1 MVQPINYMAQIPQV
15 NLAQS
20 LGEGLRLGVGIREMQ
35 EKREAAQQAAQMK
48 QQLATDLAAAQAN
61 PTQSTWANMI
71 TKYPQFREA
80 FGDASKMY
88 GQERVDNEF
97 FAGAEV
103 SNALEK
109 GNVDAASAR
118 LDTIIEA
125 RKNSKQPV
133 GVYEQIRESLKSGDI
148 KGAQSGT
155 NFALAVLNPDKFKK
169 IADATGV
176 QATEGFEVIT
186 PERVKTLGLPAGNT
200 YQRNTKTGKI
210 ESLGATGTTGE
221 RFEILTPSSA
231 KTMGLPAGNTYQK
244 DINTGKITAVGGG
257 GVTVNLPPQIGSIP
271 PDYRMTYD
279 GNKPVAMEVIPG
291 SKTARELEAAAGKGQ
306 MAAESTLTT
315 AGVVTQDISRLTNA
329 IKKQKLTDPVTGTL
343 GAVVGEQGGVLAAG
357 SARRSAEGLV
367 RTIQANI
374 GFDRLNQMRLESP
387 TGGAL
392 GNITE
397 QELKFLQSVLGSIDL
412 NQKDADII
420 RNLER
425 LYKKDPK
432 TGVESGLYVNIM
444 KKAAAYPNASKFG
457 FGGGAPAGGGT
468 PTPAASPAGG
478 GRGGTPL
485 GGGFVLMPG

>member
-20 LGEGLRLGVGIREMQ
+20 LGEGFRLGAGIREMQ

-48 QQLATDLAAAQAN
+48 QQLAADLAAAQAN

-109 GNVDAASAR
+109 GNVDVAAAR

-176 QATEGFEVIT
+176 QVTEGYEVIT
-186 PERVKTLGLPAGNT
+186 PEKVKTLGLPAGNT

-210 ESLGATGTTGE
+210 ESLGATGE
-221 RFEILTPSSA
+221 RFEIINPAGVKAL
-231 KTMGLPAGNTYQK
+231 GLPAGTYQK
-244 DINTGKITAVGGG
+244 DVNTGKITAVGGG

-291 SKTARELEAAAGKGQ
+291 SKTARDLEAAAGKGAA
-306 MAAESTLTT
+306 AAESAVT
-315 AGVVTQDISRLTNA
+315 ASTIVLDDVKALRNA
-329 IKKQKLTDPVTGTL
+329 IKKQKVVDPITGVTGEV
-343 GAVVGEQGGVLAAG
+343 ASSVAG
-357 SARRSAEGLV
+357 SARKSAEGLV

-374 GFDRLNQMRLESP
+374 GFDRLNQMRAESP

-397 QELKFLQSVLGSIDL
+397 QELRFLQSVLGSIDL

-420 RNLER
+420 RNLDR
-425 LYKKDPK
+425 LEK
-432 TGVESGLYVNIM
+432 LYNGIL
-444 KKAAAYPNASKFG
+444 KKAAAYPNASKYG
-457 FGGGAPAGGGT
+457 FGGGAPAAPAPAPST
-468 PTPAASPAGG
+468 PPAGG
-478 GRGGTPL
+478 GTTP
-485 GGGFVLMPG
+485 GMPSGFRLLPG

>member
-61 PTQSTWANMI
+61 PTQSTWASMI

-109 GNVDAASAR
+109 GDTNSASAK
-118 LDTIIEA
+118 LDVIIEA

-133 GVYEQIRESLKSGDI
+133 GIYEQIRESLKSGDV

-169 IADATGV
+169 IADATGDK
-176 QATEGFEVIT
+176 ATEGFEVIT
-186 PERVKTLGLPAGNT
+186 PEKVKTLGLPAGNT

-210 ESLGATGTTGE
+210 ESLGATGE
-221 RFEILTPSSA
+221 RFEIMTPSSIKA
-231 KTMGLPAGNTYQK
+231 MGLPAGTYQK
-244 DINTGKITAVGGG
+244 DVNTGKITAVGGG

-271 PDYRMTYD
+271 KDYRMVYD
-279 GNKPVAMEVIPG
+279 GNKPVSMEVIPG
-291 SKTARELEAAAGKGQ
+291 SQTARELEAAAGKGAS
-306 MAAESTLTT
+306 AAESAVT
-315 AGVVTQDISRLTNA
+315 ASTIVLDDVKALRNA
-329 IKKQKLTDPVTGTL
+329 IKKQKVVDPVTGIT
-343 GAVVGEQGGVLAAG
+343 GEVASSVAG
-357 SARRSAEGLV
+357 SARKSAEGLV

-374 GFDRLNQMRLESP
+374 GFDRLNQMRAESP

-420 RNLER
+420 RNLDR
-425 LYKKDPK
+425 LEKIYN
-432 TGVESGLYVNIM
+432 GIL

-457 FGGGAPAGGGT
+457 FSGGVPAGGGT
-468 PTPAASPAGG
+468 PTPAAPPAGG
-478 GRGGTPL
+478 GGTTP
-485 GGGFVLMPG
+485 GMPSGFRLLPG

>member
-20 LGEGLRLGVGIREMQ
+20 LTEGLQLGATFRGMQ
-35 EKREAAQQAAQMK
+35 EKQLAAQQAQQAKEQFAADLSIAQS
-48 QQLATDLAAAQAN
+48 N
-61 PTQSTWANMI
+61 PTQSAWANMI

-88 GQERVDNEF
+88 GQERIDNEF
-97 FAGAEV
+97 FTGAEI

-109 GNVDAASAR
+109 GDPNTASAK
-118 LDTIIEA
+118 LDMIIEA

-133 GVYEQIRESLKSGDI
+133 GIYEKIRESLKSGDV

-155 NFALAVLNPDKFKK
+155 NFALALLNPDKFKK
-169 IADATGV
+169 IADATGDRV
-176 QATEGFEVIT
+176 TEGYEVVA
-186 PERVKTLGLPAGNT
+186 PEKVKALGLPAGNT
-200 YQRNTKTGKI
+200 YQRNTRTGKI
-210 ESLGATGTTGE
+210 ESLGATGE
-221 RFEILTPSSA
+221 RFEIINPAGVKAL
-231 KTMGLPAGNTYQK
+231 GLPAGTYQK
-244 DINTGKITAVGGG
+244 DVNTGKITAVGGG

-291 SKTARELEAAAGKGQ
+291 SKTDRDLQAAAGKKEA
-306 MAAESTLTT
+306 AAESTLTT
-315 AGVVTQDISRLTNA
+315 GGIVTQDIAKLTNA

-374 GFDRLNQMRLESP
+374 GFDRLNQMRAESP

-420 RNLER
+420 SNLER
-425 LYKKDPK
+425 LYKKNPK

-444 KKAAAYPNASKFG
+444 KKAAAYPNASKYG
-457 FGGGAPAGGGT
+457 FGAGAPAAPTPPSSAPPAGGGT
-468 PTPAASPAGG
+468 TPGMPS
-478 GRGGTPL
+478 
-485 GGGFVLMPG
+485 GFRLLPG

>member
-1 MVQPINYMAQIPQV
+1 MAQIPQV

-20 LGEGLRLGVGIREMQ
+20 LGEGLRLGAGFREMQ
-35 EKREAAQQAAQMK
+35 EKREAAQLAAQMK

-109 GNVDAASAR
+109 GNVDAAAAR

-169 IADATGV
+169 IADATGDRV
-176 QATEGFEVIT
+176 TDGYEVVT
-186 PERVKTLGLPAGNT
+186 AEKAKTMGLPVGNT
-200 YQRNTKTGKI
+200 YQRNIKTGKI

-221 RFEILTPSSA
+221 RYEILTPSNA
-231 KTMGLPAGNTYQK
+231 QKMGLPAGTYQK

-291 SKTARELEAAAGKGQ
+291 SKTDRELKAAVEKGG
-306 MAAESTLTT
+306 MAAESTLKSSTIVLDDVK
-315 AGVVTQDISRLTNA
+315 ALRNA
-329 IKKQKLTDPVTGTL
+329 IKKQKIVDPVTGVT
-343 GAVVGEQGGVLAAG
+343 GEIASGVAG
-357 SARRSAEGLV
+357 SARKSAEGLV

-374 GFDRLNQMRLESP
+374 GFDRLNQMRAESP

-397 QELKFLQSVLGSIDL
+397 QELRFLQSVLGSIDL

-420 RNLER
+420 RNLDR
-425 LYKKDPK
+425 LDKIY
-432 TGVESGLYVNIM
+432 SGII
-444 KKAAAYPNASKFG
+444 KKAAAYPNASKYG
-457 FGGGAPAGGGT
+457 FGGGAPAA
-468 PTPAASPAGG
+468 PVPSAPPAGG
-478 GRGGTPL
+478 GGTTP
-485 GGGFVLMPG
+485 GMPSGFRLLPG

>member
-48 QQLATDLAAAQAN
+48 QQLAADLAAAQAN

-155 NFALAVLNPDKFKK
+155 NFALAILNPDKFKK
-169 IADATGV
+169 IADATGG

-186 PERVKTLGLPAGNT
+186 PERVKALGLPAGNT

-221 RFEILTPSSA
+221 RYEILTPANA

-244 DINTGKITAVGGG
+244 DVNTGKITAVGGG

-291 SKTARELEAAAGKGQ
+291 SKTARELEAAAGKGAS
-306 MAAESTLTT
+306 AAESAVT
-315 AGVVTQDISRLTNA
+315 ASTIVLDDVKALRNA
-329 IKKQKLTDPVTGTL
+329 IKKQKVVDPITGVTGEV
-343 GAVVGEQGGVLAAG
+343 ASSVAG
-357 SARRSAEGLV
+357 SARKSAEGLV

-374 GFDRLNQMRLESP
+374 GFDRLNQMRAESP

-397 QELKFLQSVLGSIDL
+397 QELRFLQSVLGSIDL

-420 RNLER
+420 RNLNR
-425 LYKKDPK
+425 LEKIYD
-432 TGVESGLYVNIM
+432 GIL
-444 KKAAAYPNASKFG
+444 KKAAAYPNASKYG
-457 FGGGAPAGGGT
+457 FGGGAPAASV
-468 PTPAASPAGG
+468 PAPSAPPAGG
-478 GRGGTPL
+478 GTTP
-485 GGGFVLMPG
+485 GMPSGFRLLPG

>member
-20 LGEGLRLGVGIREMQ
+20 LGEGLRLGAGIREMQ
-35 EKREAAQQAAQMK
+35 EKREAAQQAAQQAAQMK
-48 QQLATDLAAAQAN
+48 QQLAADLAAAQAN

-109 GNVDAASAR
+109 GDVNAASMA

-133 GVYEQIRESLKSGDI
+133 GVYEQVRESLKSNDI
-148 KGAQSGT
+148 KGAQSRT
-155 NFALAVLNPDKFKK
+155 NSALAFLDPDKFKK
-169 IADATGV
+169 IADATGNKV
-176 QATEGFEVIT
+176 AEGYEVIT
-186 PERVKTLGLPAGNT
+186 PEKVKTLGLPAGNT

-210 ESLGATGTTGE
+210 ESLGTTGE
-221 RFEILTPSSA
+221 RFEIIDPAGVKAL
-231 KTMGLPAGNTYQK
+231 GLPAGTYQK
-244 DINTGKITAVGGG
+244 DVNTGKITAVGGG

-315 AGVVTQDISRLTNA
+315 AGVVIQDISRLTNA

-457 FGGGAPAGGGT
+457 FGGGAPAGGT
-468 PTPAASPAGG
+468 PTPVAPPAGG
-478 GRGGTPL
+478 GATP
-485 GGGFVLMPG
+485 GMPSGFRLLPG

>member
-48 QQLATDLAAAQAN
+48 QQLAADLAAAQAN
-61 PTQSTWANMI
+61 PTQTTWANMI

-109 GNVDAASAR
+109 GDTNAASAK
-118 LDTIIEA
+118 LDVIIEA

-133 GVYEQIRESLKSGDI
+133 GIYEQIRESLKSGDV

-169 IADATGV
+169 IADATGG

-186 PERVKTLGLPAGNT
+186 PERVKALGLPAGNT

-221 RFEILTPSSA
+221 RYEILTPANA
-231 KTMGLPAGNTYQK
+231 KTMGLPVGNTYQK

-257 GVTVNLPPQIGSIP
+257 GVTVHLPPQIGSIP

-291 SKTARELEAAAGKGQ
+291 SKTARELEGAAGKGAA
-306 MAAESTLTT
+306 AAESAVT
-315 AGVVTQDISRLTNA
+315 ASTIVLDDVKKLRND
-329 IKKQKLTDPVTGTL
+329 IKKQKFVDPITGTA

-374 GFDRLNQMRLESP
+374 GFDRLNQMRMESP

-420 RNLER
+420 RNLDR
-425 LYKKDPK
+425 LEKIY
-432 TGVESGLYVNIM
+432 TGIM

-457 FGGGAPAGGGT
+457 FGGGAPAGGAPAGGAPAGGGT

-485 GGGFVLMPG
+485 GDGFVLMPG

>member
-1 MVQPINYMAQIPQV
+1 MAQIPQV

-48 QQLATDLAAAQAN
+48 QQLAADLAAAQAN
-61 PTQSTWANMI
+61 PTQTTWANMI

-109 GNVDAASAR
+109 GDVNTASAR

-125 RKNSKQPV
+125 RKNSRQPV
-133 GVYEQIRESLKSGDI
+133 GIYEQIRESLKSGDV

-186 PERVKTLGLPAGNT
+186 PEKVKTLGLPAGNT

-210 ESLGATGTTGE
+210 ESLGATGE
-221 RFEILTPSSA
+221 RFEIINPSGVKA
-231 KTMGLPAGNTYQK
+231 LGLPAGTYQK
-244 DINTGKITAVGGG
+244 DVNTGKITAVGGG

-271 PDYRMTYD
+271 PDYRMVYE

-291 SKTARELEAAAGKGQ
+291 SRTEQQLL
-306 MAAESTLTT
+306 AAEQAKVSAAETT
-315 AGVVTQDISRLTNA
+315 MRAADVVSEDITSLRSL
-329 IKKQKLTDPVTGTL
+329 IKNQKFADPVTGVS
-343 GAVVGEQGGVLAAG
+343 GAIVGEKGGVLAAG
-357 SARRSAEGLV
+357 SARRTAEERV
-367 RTIQANI
+367 KTIKANI
-374 GFDRLNQMRLESP
+374 GFDRLQQMRNESP

-392 GNITE
+392 GNVSNFE
-397 QELKFLQSVLGSIDL
+397 VELLQSVLGSINLD
-412 NQKDADII
+412 QRPDALLAQLT
-420 RNLER
+420 RLEKI
-425 LYKKDPK
+425 YKEI
-432 TGVESGLYVNIM
+432 TR
-444 KKAAAYPNASKFG
+444 KAAAYPNAAKYG
-457 FGGGAPAGGGT
+457 FGGSAAPAAPAPTAPPAGG
-468 PTPAASPAGG
+468 
-478 GRGGTPL
+478 GGTPL
-485 GGGFVLMPG
+485 GGGFVLLPG

>member
-20 LGEGLRLGVGIREMQ
+20 LGEGLRLGAGFREMQ
-35 EKREAAQQAAQMK
+35 EKREAAQMAAQMK

-80 FGDASKMY
+80 FGDVSKMY

-109 GNVDAASAR
+109 GDVNTASAR
-118 LDTIIEA
+118 LDVIIEA

-133 GVYEQIRESLKSGDI
+133 GIYEQIRESLKSGDI

-169 IADATGV
+169 IADVTGV

-186 PERVKTLGLPAGNT
+186 PEKVKTLGLPAGNT

-210 ESLGATGTTGE
+210 ESLGATGE
-221 RFEILTPSSA
+221 RFEIINPAGVKAL
-231 KTMGLPAGNTYQK
+231 GLPAGTYQK
-244 DINTGKITAVGGG
+244 DVNTGKITAVGGG

-291 SKTARELEAAAGKGQ
+291 SKTARELEAAAGKGA
-306 MAAESTLTT
+306 MMAESMIRSSSIVQEDVKAL
-315 AGVVTQDISRLTNA
+315 RNA
-329 IKKQKLTDPVTGTL
+329 IKKQKIVDPVTGVT
-343 GAVVGEQGGVLAAG
+343 GEIASGVAG
-357 SARRSAEGLV
+357 SARKSAEGLV

-374 GFDRLNQMRLESP
+374 GFDRLNQMRAESP

-397 QELKFLQSVLGSIDL
+397 QELRFLQSVLGSIDL

-420 RNLER
+420 RNLDR
-425 LYKKDPK
+425 LEKIYA
-432 TGVESGLYVNIM
+432 GII

-468 PTPAASPAGG
+468 STPAAPPAGG
-478 GRGGTPL
+478 TTP
-485 GGGFVLMPG
+485 GMPSGFRLLPG

>member
-20 LGEGLRLGVGIREMQ
+20 LGEGLRLGAGIREMQ

-48 QQLATDLAAAQAN
+48 QQFATDLAAAQAN

-80 FGDASKMY
+80 FGDAAKMY

-97 FAGAEV
+97 FSGAKV

-109 GNVDAASAR
+109 GNVDAASAE
-118 LDTIIEA
+118 LDLIIEA

-176 QATEGFEVIT
+176 QVTEGFEVIT
-186 PERVKTLGLPAGNT
+186 PEKVKTLGLPAGNT

-210 ESLGATGTTGE
+210 ESLGATGE
-221 RFEILTPSSA
+221 RFEIMTPSSVKA
-231 KTMGLPAGNTYQK
+231 MGLPAGNTYQK
-244 DINTGKITAVGGG
+244 DVNTGKITAVGGG

-291 SKTARELEAAAGKGQ
+291 SKTARELEAAAGKGAA
-306 MAAESTLTT
+306 AAESAVT
-315 AGVVTQDISRLTNA
+315 ASTIVLDDVKALRNA
-329 IKKQKLTDPVTGTL
+329 IKKQKVVDPVTGVT
-343 GAVVGEQGGVLAAG
+343 GEVASSVAG
-357 SARRSAEGLV
+357 SARKSAEGLV

-374 GFDRLNQMRLESP
+374 GFDRLNQMRAESP

-420 RNLER
+420 RNLDR
-425 LYKKDPK
+425 L
-432 TGVESGLYVNIM
+432 ENIYNGIL
-444 KKAAAYPNASKFG
+444 KKAAAYPNAAKYG

-468 PTPAASPAGG
+468 TPAAPPAGG
-478 GRGGTPL
+478 GGTTP
-485 GGGFVLMPG
+485 GMPSGFRLLPG

>member
-48 QQLATDLAAAQAN
+48 QQLAADLAAAQAN
-61 PTQSTWANMI
+61 PTQTTWANMI

-109 GNVDAASAR
+109 GNVDVASAR

-186 PERVKTLGLPAGNT
+186 PEKVKTLGLPTGNT

-210 ESLGATGTTGE
+210 ESLGATGE
-221 RFEILTPSSA
+221 RFEIMTPLSIKA
-231 KTMGLPAGNTYQK
+231 MGLPAGTYQK
-244 DINTGKITAVGGG
+244 DVNTGKITAVGGG

-271 PDYRMTYD
+271 KDYRMVYD
-279 GNKPVAMEVIPG
+279 GNKPVSMEVIPG
-291 SKTARELEAAAGKGQ
+291 SQTARELEAAAGKGAA
-306 MAAESTLTT
+306 AAESAVT
-315 AGVVTQDISRLTNA
+315 ASTIILDDVKKLRND
-329 IKKQKLTDPVTGTL
+329 IKKQKIVDPITGTA

-374 GFDRLNQMRLESP
+374 GFDRLNQMRMESP

-420 RNLER
+420 RNLDR
-425 LYKKDPK
+425 LEKIY
-432 TGVESGLYVNIM
+432 TGIM

-457 FGGGAPAGGGT
+457 FGGGAPASGGT
-468 PTPAASPAGG
+468 PTPAAPPAGG
-478 GRGGTPL
+478 SRGGTPL

>member
-20 LGEGLRLGVGIREMQ
+20 LGEGFRLGAGIREIQ
-35 EKREAAQQAAQMK
+35 ERREAAQQAAQMK
-48 QQLATDLAAAQAN
+48 QQLAADLAAAQAN
-61 PTQSTWANMI
+61 PTQTAWANMI

-109 GNVDAASAR
+109 GDINTASAR

-125 RKNSKQPV
+125 RKNSRQPV
-133 GVYEQIRESLKSGDI
+133 GIYEQIRESLKSGDV

-186 PERVKTLGLPAGNT
+186 PEKVKTLGLPAGNT

-210 ESLGATGTTGE
+210 ESLGATGE
-221 RFEILTPSSA
+221 RFEIINPSGVKA
-231 KTMGLPAGNTYQK
+231 LGLPGGVTYQK
-244 DINTGKITAVGGG
+244 DVNTGKITAVGGG

-271 PDYRMTYD
+271 PDYRMVYE

-291 SKTARELEAAAGKGQ
+291 SKTEQQLL
-306 MAAESTLTT
+306 AAEQAKVSAAETT
-315 AGVVTQDISRLTNA
+315 MRAADVVSEDITSLRSL
-329 IKKQKLTDPVTGTL
+329 IKNQKFADPVTGVG
-343 GAVVGEQGGVLAAG
+343 GAIVGEKGGVLAAG
-357 SARRSAEGLV
+357 SARRTAEERV
-367 RTIQANI
+367 KTIKANI
-374 GFDRLNQMRLESP
+374 GFDRLQQMRNESP

-392 GNITE
+392 GNVSNFE
-397 QELKFLQSVLGSIDL
+397 VELLQSVLGSINLD
-412 NQKDADII
+412 QRPDALLAQLT
-420 RNLER
+420 RLEKI
-425 LYKKDPK
+425 YKEI
-432 TGVESGLYVNIM
+432 TR
-444 KKAAAYPNASKFG
+444 KAAAYPNAAKYG
-457 FGGGAPAGGGT
+457 FGGSAAAPAAPA
-468 PTPAASPAGG
+468 PTAPPAGS
-478 GRGGTPL
+478 GGTPL
-485 GGGFVLMPG
+485 GGGFVLLPG

>member
-48 QQLATDLAAAQAN
+48 QQLAADLAAAQAN
-61 PTQSTWANMI
+61 PTQTTWANMI

-109 GNVDAASAR
+109 GDVNTASAR

-125 RKNSKQPV
+125 RKNSRQPV
-133 GVYEQIRESLKSGDI
+133 GIYEQIRESLKSGDV

-186 PERVKTLGLPAGNT
+186 PEKVKTLGLPAGNT

-210 ESLGATGTTGE
+210 ESLGATGE
-221 RFEILTPSSA
+221 RFEIINPSGVKA
-231 KTMGLPAGNTYQK
+231 LGLPAGTYQK
-244 DINTGKITAVGGG
+244 DVNTGKITAVGGG

-271 PDYRMTYD
+271 PDYRMVYE

-291 SKTARELEAAAGKGQ
+291 SRTEQQLL
-306 MAAESTLTT
+306 AAEQAKVSAAETT
-315 AGVVTQDISRLTNA
+315 MRAADVVSEDITSLRSL
-329 IKKQKLTDPVTGTL
+329 IKNQKFADPVTGVS
-343 GAVVGEQGGVLAAG
+343 GAIVGEKGGVLAAG
-357 SARRSAEGLV
+357 SARRTAEERV
-367 RTIQANI
+367 KTIKANI
-374 GFDRLNQMRLESP
+374 GFDRLQQMRNESP

-392 GNITE
+392 GNVSNFE
-397 QELKFLQSVLGSIDL
+397 VELLQSVLGSINLD
-412 NQKDADII
+412 QRPDALLAQLT
-420 RNLER
+420 RLEKI
-425 LYKKDPK
+425 YKEI
-432 TGVESGLYVNIM
+432 TR
-444 KKAAAYPNASKFG
+444 KAAAYPNAAKYG
-457 FGGGAPAGGGT
+457 FGGSAAPAAPAPTAPPAGG
-468 PTPAASPAGG
+468 
-478 GRGGTPL
+478 GGTPL
-485 GGGFVLMPG
+485 GGGFVLLPG

>member
-1 MVQPINYMAQIPQV
+1 V

-20 LGEGLRLGVGIREMQ
+20 LGEGLRLGAGFREMQ

-48 QQLATDLAAAQAN
+48 QQLAADLAAAQAN

-97 FAGAEV
+97 FSGAKV

-109 GNVDAASAR
+109 GNVDAASAE
-118 LDTIIEA
+118 LDVIIEA

-133 GVYEQIRESLKSGDI
+133 GIYEQIRESLKSGDV

-169 IADATGV
+169 IADATGG
-176 QATEGFEVIT
+176 QATDGYEVVT
-186 PERVKTLGLPAGNT
+186 TEKAKTLGLPVGNI
-200 YQRNTKTGKI
+200 YQQNKKTGKI

-221 RFEILTPSSA
+221 RYEILTPSNAS
-231 KTMGLPAGNTYQK
+231 KMGLPAGNTYQK

-257 GVTVNLPPQIGSIP
+257 GVTVHLPPQIGSIP
-271 PDYRMTYD
+271 PDYRMTYE

-291 SKTARELEAAAGKGQ
+291 SKTDRELQAAAGKKES
-306 MAAESTLTT
+306 AAESTLTT
-315 AGVVTQDISRLTNA
+315 SGIVTQDIARLTNA
-329 IKKQKLTDPVTGTL
+329 IKKQKIVDPVTGVT
-343 GAVVGEQGGVLAAG
+343 GEVASGVAG
-357 SARRSAEGLV
+357 SARKSAEGLV

-374 GFDRLNQMRLESP
+374 GFDRLNQMRAESP

-397 QELKFLQSVLGSIDL
+397 QELRFLQSVLGSIDL

-425 LYKKDPK
+425 LYKKDAK
-432 TGVESGLYVNIM
+432 TGAESGLYVNIM
-444 KKAAAYPNASKFG
+444 KKAAAYPNASKCG
-457 FGGGAPAGGGT
+457 FSGGAPAA
-468 PTPAASPAGG
+468 PAPSAPPAGG
-478 GRGGTPL
+478 GSTTP
-485 GGGFVLMPG
+485 GMPSGFRLLPG

>member
-20 LGEGLRLGVGIREMQ
+20 LGEGFRLGAGIREMQ
-35 EKREAAQQAAQMK
+35 EKREAAQLAAQQAAQMK
-48 QQLATDLAAAQAN
+48 QQLAADLAAAQAN
-61 PTQSTWANMI
+61 PTQTTWANMI

-109 GNVDAASAR
+109 GDINTASAR

-125 RKNSKQPV
+125 RKNSRQPV
-133 GVYEQIRESLKSGDI
+133 GIYEQIRESLKSGDV

-176 QATEGFEVIT
+176 QVTEGFEVIT
-186 PERVKTLGLPAGNT
+186 PEKVKTLGLPAGNT

-210 ESLGATGTTGE
+210 ESLGATGE
-221 RFEILTPSSA
+221 RFEIISPA
-231 KTMGLPAGNTYQK
+231 NVKTLGLPAGTYQK
-244 DINTGKITAVGGG
+244 DVNTGKITAVGGG
-257 GVTVNLPPQIGSIP
+257 GLTVNLPPQIGPIP
-271 PDYRMTYD
+271 KDYRMVYD

-291 SKTARELEAAAGKGQ
+291 SQTARELETLEGKGA
-306 MAAESTLTT
+306 MMAESTIRSSTIVQEDVKAL
-315 AGVVTQDISRLTNA
+315 RNA
-329 IKKQKLTDPVTGTL
+329 IKKQKIVDPVTGVT
-343 GAVVGEQGGVLAAG
+343 GEIASGVAG
-357 SARRSAEGLV
+357 SARKSAEGLV

-374 GFDRLNQMRLESP
+374 GFDRLNQMRAESP

-397 QELKFLQSVLGSIDL
+397 QELRFLQSVLGSIDL

-420 RNLER
+420 RNLDR
-425 LYKKDPK
+425 LEKIYA
-432 TGVESGLYVNIM
+432 GII
-444 KKAAAYPNASKFG
+444 KKAAAYPNAAKYG
-457 FGGGAPAGGGT
+457 FGG
-468 PTPAASPAGG
+468 TPATGNTPAPTAPPAGG
-478 GRGGTPL
+478 GRDGTPL
-485 GGGFVLMPG
+485 GGGFVLLPG